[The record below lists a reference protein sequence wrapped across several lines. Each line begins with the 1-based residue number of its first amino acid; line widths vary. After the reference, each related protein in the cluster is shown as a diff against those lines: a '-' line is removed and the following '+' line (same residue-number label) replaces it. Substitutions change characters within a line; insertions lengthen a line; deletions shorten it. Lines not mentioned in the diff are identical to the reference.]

1 MATDKS
7 SGPTPPDLATS
18 KPYLPS
24 LCLKSLLLVQ
34 LHLCYC
40 HNSNAHCHKDAGQK
54 KKYRFLKNNTVS
66 TLVTRPIKNG
76 DERDSLL
83 RQARQWSLSQ
93 GKVLSGR
100 MTACDPRGTCVQ
112 ASAVGGMAH
121 TVSPSIR
128 WEPWHLLKW
137 LLGIP
142 SIGQHCCHQ

>member
-1 MATDKS
+1 MAADKS

-18 KPYLPS
+18 TISTFIMLEEPAAS
-24 LCLKSLLLVQ
+24 SITFVLLSQ
-34 LHLCYC
+34 LQCPL
-40 HNSNAHCHKDAGQK
+40 SQRRWPEK
-54 KKYRFLKNNTVS
+54 KKYYFLKNNTVS